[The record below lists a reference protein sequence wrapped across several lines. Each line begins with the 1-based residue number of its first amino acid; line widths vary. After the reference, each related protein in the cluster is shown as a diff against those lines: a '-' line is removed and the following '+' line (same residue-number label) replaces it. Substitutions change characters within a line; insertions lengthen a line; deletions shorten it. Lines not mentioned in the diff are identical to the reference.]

1 LRWIMSEPYI
11 RHNLAATRDGIPD
24 AAAEV
29 ACWLDRL
36 EDALR
41 DAGPEVTAD
50 APGPQEAY
58 DWLALAAKLNRVRP
72 ELIEECGGAEELPR
86 AWAMLDGHGAELARR
101 AQSVLNPDAWLEAAE
116 RFETWLDESPDVAAE
131 TERAVDL
138 LEDLDEGELVL
149 AAARR
154 FGVADADVEPGV
166 ERCVDWLCQHADAF
180 LAASVYVQ
188 AVGLAMRPDLES
200 EDYDLA
206 ATALKFAALLDAAEA
221 AEADLTL
228 AHVQPLSAAVVQ
240 GLYDKYLEDR
250 QRQRAAVVATLALKW
265 LPHVRRHVA
274 GRGEEA
280 VQVEARVWEWHSP
293 DGQRLARLVIPDPP
307 PRGDEEM
314 LCLAFFDAAHRE
326 AADLIGWPVVLA
338 GVEGTVGQRGRASFE
353 LRALRGTGEAPR
365 LYVGTDRVE
374 WELQTKGPDE

>member
-1 LRWIMSEPYI
+1 MSEPYI
-11 RHNLAATRDGIPD
+11 RPNLAATRDGIPD
-24 AAAEV
+24 PAAEV
-29 ACWLDRL
+29 ECWLDRL

-58 DWLALAAKLNRVRP
+58 DWLALAAKLNRVRS
-72 ELIEECGGAEELPR
+72 ELIDQCDGAEELPR
-86 AWAMLDGHGAELARR
+86 VWAMLDGHGAELARR
-101 AQSVLNPDAWLEAAE
+101 ALHVLNPDAWLEAAE

-131 TERAVDL
+131 TERAVEL

-154 FGVADADVEPGV
+154 FGVADADVEAGV
-166 ERCVDWLCQHADAF
+166 ERCVDWLCQHADTF

-188 AVGLAMRPDLES
+188 AVGMALRPDLES
-200 EDYDLA
+200 EDYDLGV
-206 ATALKFAALLDAAEA
+206 TALKFLHLLDAAVA

-228 AHVQPLSAAVVQ
+228 AHVQPLPAAVVQ

-250 QRQRAAVVATLALKW
+250 QRQRAAFVAAMALTW
-265 LPHVRRHVA
+265 LPHLRRRVA

-280 VQVEARVWEWHSP
+280 VQVEARVWEWNSP
-293 DGQRLARLVIPDPP
+293 DGQWTARLVIPDPP
-307 PRGDEEM
+307 PRGDEEA
-314 LCLAFFDAAHRE
+314 LSLAFFDAAHRE

-338 GVEGTVGQRGRASFE
+338 GVDGTIGERGRAPFE
-353 LRALRGTGEAPR
+353 LGALRATGQAPR
-365 LYVGTDRVE
+365 LYVGTDQVE
-374 WELQTKGPDE
+374 WELQVERADE

>member
-1 LRWIMSEPYI
+1 MSEPYI

-36 EDALR
+36 ADALR
-41 DAGPEVTAD
+41 EAGPEVTVD

-58 DWLALAAKLNRVRP
+58 DCLALAAKLQRVRP
-72 ELIEECGGAEELPR
+72 ELIEELGGVEELQR
-86 AWAMLDGHGAELARR
+86 AGVMLDGHGAELARR
-101 AQSVLNPDAWLEAAE
+101 ALRVLNPDVWLEAARE
-116 RFETWLDESPDVAAE
+116 FDRSLDDPLDESAE
-131 TERAVDL
+131 IEGAVEL
-138 LEDLDEGELVL
+138 IEDLDDGELVL
-149 AAARR
+149 AAARC
-154 FGVADADVEPGV
+154 FGVADADVEAGV
-166 ERCVDWLCQHADAF
+166 ERCVDWLCRHADVF

-188 AVGLAMRPDLES
+188 AVGLALRPDLES
-200 EDYDLA
+200 QDYDLA

-228 AHVQPLSAAVVQ
+228 AHVQPLSGAVVQ

-250 QRQRAAVVATLALKW
+250 QRQRAAVVAALALKW

-307 PRGDEEM
+307 PRGDEEI
-314 LCLAFFDAAHRE
+314 LSLAFFDAAHRE
-326 AADLIGWPVVLA
+326 AADLIGRPVVLA
-338 GVEGTVGQRGRASFE
+338 GVAGTVGQRGRAPFALGA
-353 LRALRGTGEAPR
+353 LRATGEAPR